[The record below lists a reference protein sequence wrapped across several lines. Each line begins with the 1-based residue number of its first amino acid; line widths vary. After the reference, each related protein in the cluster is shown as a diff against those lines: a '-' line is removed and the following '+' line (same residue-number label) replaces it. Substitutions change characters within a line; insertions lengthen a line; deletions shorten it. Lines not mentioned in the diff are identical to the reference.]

1 MPYRRQALRHRQ
13 SIARSARGRG
23 FTLVELLVVIAI
35 IGILIALL
43 LPAVQAARE
52 AARRSQCS
60 NNLKQLGLAVMNY
73 ADVKLALPPRA
84 TGTTTGTYNN
94 GARLAA
100 FVFLTP
106 YYEQQQ
112 LWSMISSPLPSWDGT
127 VTFPAQGPNEWTTT
141 YPAWCVNIATL
152 HCPSEIGTM
161 NPAQPGT
168 VGGIY
173 TTATSATG
181 SVSGTIGRT
190 NYCFSQGDT
199 INGAATVN
207 VRGAFGYNSSYT
219 LANILD
225 GTSNTIALSERA
237 FGLNGAFVRGG
248 IGEGY
253 PTINT
258 NPSLCLTAVDGKGAY
273 ITTGNQEAGARW
285 NDGFAVWTSF
295 NTVLPP
301 NSPSCCQSA
310 SGGSCDNSGGVYSAS
325 SYHPGGVNAV
335 MLDGSVR
342 FVNDSIDAGNSSLP
356 EVTVVGTPSNYGVW
370 GRMGTINGGD
380 TVSQ

>member
-1 MPYRRQALRHRQ
+1 MLRR
-13 SIARSARGRG
+13 RG

-73 ADVKLALPPRA
+73 ADAKKALPPRS
-84 TGTTTGTYNN
+84 TGTTAGAVNN
-94 GARLAA
+94 GGRLAA

-112 LWSMISSPLPSWDGT
+112 LWTMISGQMASWDGT
-127 VTFPAQGPNEWTTT
+127 VTFPPQGPNVWTST
-141 YPAWCVNIATL
+141 YPGWCVNIATL
-152 HCPSEIGTM
+152 HCPSEIGNM
-161 NPAQPGT
+161 NPAQPGLP
-168 VGGIY
+168 GGVY

-181 SVSGTIGRT
+181 SVSGTFGRT
-190 NYCFSQGDT
+190 NYCFSQGDS
-199 INGAATVN
+199 INGASTAN

-237 FGLNGAFVRGG
+237 FGLNGAFIRGG
-248 IGEGY
+248 VGEGY

-258 NPSLCLTAVDGKGAY
+258 NPSLCLAAVNGQGAY
-273 ITTGNQEAGARW
+273 INTGNQEAGARW
-285 NDGFAVWTSF
+285 CDGYAVWTSF

-310 SGGSCDNSGGVYSAS
+310 NGTSSCDNSGGVYSAN
-325 SYHPGGVNAV
+325 SYHPAGVNAV
-335 MLDGSVR
+335 MMDGSVR
-342 FVNDSIDAGNSSLP
+342 FVSDGIDTGNTSLP
-356 EVTVVGTPSNYGVW
+356 EITTVGLPSNYGVW

-380 TVSQ
+380 SASP